1 MTIMQRPR
9 KIISPLRYPGSKN
22 SLVNYIID
30 ALEINA
36 IKPSVY
42 VEPFV
47 GGGSI
52 AINLLANELVDQ
64 VILIDRDPWI
74 TGFWKAVFFDTDW
87 IIDQIRNIEVTI
99 ENWNLY
105 KNSKPRTIR
114 EQAITC
120 LFLNRTSFSG
130 ILENRAGPLGGKD
143 QSSEY
148 PIDCRFTATT
158 KETIITRIQT
168 ISSYRDRIYKI
179 WNCSWNIGIQKIR
192 EAQKKGDLPE
202 TNLFFYFDP
211 PFFEE
216 ADALYRYYFDG
227 NDHKSLRDYLLTLE
241 DKWILSYDSADQVKE
256 LYGEAINEQTNG
268 THNHEIEIIYTI
280 AKVSTRKK
288 GKEQIISNLEHLPA
302 SPMEVDS
309 EE

>member
-1 MTIMQRPR
+1 MTIMQKTK

-52 AINLLANELVDQ
+52 ALNLLANELVDQ

-130 ILENRAGPLGGKD
+130 ILENRAGPLGGRN

-148 PIDCRFTATT
+148 QIDCRFTATT
-158 KETIITRIQT
+158 KETIIKRIRT
-168 ISSYRDRIYKI
+168 ISTYRDRIYKI
-179 WNCSWNIGIQKIR
+179 WNYSWDKGIQKIR
-192 EAQKKGDLPE
+192 EAQMRGDLPVD
-202 TNLFFYFDP
+202 NLFFYFDP

-216 ADALYRYYFDG
+216 ADALYRYYFDE
-227 NDHKSLRDYLLTLE
+227 NDHRELRDFLLTLE

-256 LYGEAINEQTNG
+256 LYGEAINERTNG

-309 EE
+309 E

>member
-1 MTIMQRPR
+1 MTIMQKTK
-9 KIISPLRYPGSKN
+9 KISSPLRYPGSKN
-22 SLVNYIID
+22 SLVNYIIT

-52 AINLLANELVDQ
+52 ALNLLANELVDQ

-74 TGFWKAVFFDTDW
+74 TGFWKIVFFDTDW

-105 KNSKPRTIR
+105 KNSRPRTIR

-130 ILENRAGPLGGKD
+130 ILENRAGPLGGRN

-168 ISSYRDRIYKI
+168 ISKYRDRIYKI

-192 EAQKKGDLPE
+192 EAQVRGDLPVA
-202 TNLFFYFDP
+202 NLFFYFDP

-216 ADALYRYYFDG
+216 ADALYRYYFDD
-227 NDHKSLRDYLLTLE
+227 NDHIELRDFLLTLK

-256 LYGEAINEQTNG
+256 LYGEAINERTNG
-268 THNHEIEIIYTI
+268 THNHEIELIYTI

-309 EE
+309 EK

>member
-1 MTIMQRPR
+1 MTIMQKTK

-22 SLVNYIID
+22 SLVNYIIN

-52 AINLLANELVDQ
+52 ALNLLANELVDQ

-99 ENWNLY
+99 DNWNLY

-114 EQAITC
+114 ERAITC

-130 ILENRAGPLGGKD
+130 ILENRAGPLGGRN

-158 KETIITRIQT
+158 KETIIKRIQT
-168 ISSYRDRIYKI
+168 ISTYRDRIYKI
-179 WNCSWNIGIQKIR
+179 WNYSWDKGIHKVR
-192 EAQKKGDLPE
+192 EAQMRGDLPVD
-202 TNLFFYFDP
+202 NLFFYFDP

-216 ADALYRYYFDG
+216 ADALYRYYFDE
-227 NDHKSLRDYLLTLE
+227 NDHRELRDFLLTLE

-256 LYGEAINEQTNG
+256 LYGEAINERTNG
-268 THNHEIEIIYTI
+268 THNHEIELIYTI